1 MMKKCKCSNLGLD
14 LEKTAKCRCL
24 RQTAVTQLSNR
35 LTKTASS
42 GRKRKA
48 VLASLTKE
56 QLVKRFLEVESRVA
70 VLELQMEAVK
80 RAEEEIAEVGEED
93 YDFFKG
99 EFPMSRSFF
108 LLYVISV
115 LFFLLRDTA
124 ERIRWYQ
131 ERIFETKEENEYL
144 MAIAKL

>member
-1 MMKKCKCSNLGLD
+1 MKKCKCSNLDLD
-14 LEKTAKCRCL
+14 LEKIAKCRCS

-56 QLVKRFLEVESRVA
+56 QLVKRFLELESRVA
-70 VLELQMEAVK
+70 VLEMQMEAIK

-99 EFPMSRSFF
+99 EFPMSRSLF
-108 LLYVISV
+108 LLNAISV

-144 MAIAKL
+144 MAIAKF

>member
-1 MMKKCKCSNLGLD
+1 MKKCKCSNLGVD

-56 QLVKRFLEVESRVA
+56 QLVKRFLELESRVA
-70 VLELQMEAVK
+70 VLEMQMEAVK

-144 MAIAKL
+144 MSIAKL

>member
-1 MMKKCKCSNLGLD
+1 MVCILMIPEELNFNFIRDKKKTWQATMMKKCKCSNLGVD

-24 RQTAVTQLSNR
+24 RQTAVTQLSNK

-56 QLVKRFLEVESRVA
+56 QLVKRFLELESRVA
-70 VLELQMEAVK
+70 VLEMQMEVVK

-99 EFPMSRSFF
+99 EFPMSRSLF
-108 LLYVISV
+108 LLFS
-115 LFFLLRDTA
+115 
-124 ERIRWYQ
+124 
-131 ERIFETKEENEYL
+131 
-144 MAIAKL
+144 

>member
-1 MMKKCKCSNLGLD
+1 MMKKCKCDNFGLD

-42 GRKRKA
+42 GRKRKV
-48 VLASLTKE
+48 VLASLSKE
-56 QLVKRFLEVESRVA
+56 QLVKRFLELESRVA
-70 VLELQMEAVK
+70 VLEMQMEAVK
-80 RAEEEIAEVGEED
+80 RAEEEIAEVGEEE

-99 EFPMSRSFF
+99 EFPTSRSFF

-131 ERIFETKEENEYL
+131 ERIFETKEENEFL

>member
-1 MMKKCKCSNLGLD
+1 MKKCKCSNIGVD
-14 LEKTAKCRCL
+14 LEKIAKCRCL
-24 RQTAVTQLSNR
+24 RQTAVTQLSTK

-56 QLVKRFLEVESRVA
+56 QLVKRFLELESRVA
-70 VLELQMEAVK
+70 VLEMQMEVVK

-99 EFPMSRSFF
+99 EFPMSRSNF
-108 LLYVISV
+108 LLDMFSV
-115 LFFLLRDTA
+115 LFFSSQGNR
-124 ERIRWYQ
+124 
-131 ERIFETKEENEYL
+131 
-144 MAIAKL
+144 

>member
-1 MMKKCKCSNLGLD
+1 MMKKCKCSNLDLD
-14 LEKTAKCRCL
+14 LEKIAKCRCS

-56 QLVKRFLEVESRVA
+56 QLVKRFLELESRVA
-70 VLELQMEAVK
+70 VLEMQMEAVK

-108 LLYVISV
+108 SYMRFRYY
-115 LFFLLRDTA
+115 FFFSGIPLKGSGGTRRGFLKPRRRTS
-124 ERIRWYQ
+124 
-131 ERIFETKEENEYL
+131 T
-144 MAIAKL
+144 

>member
-1 MMKKCKCSNLGLD
+1 MKKCKCSNLGVD

-56 QLVKRFLEVESRVA
+56 QLVKRFLELESRVA
-70 VLELQMEAVK
+70 VLEMQMEAVK

-99 EFPMSRSFF
+99 EFPMSRSLI
-108 LLYVISV
+108 LLDAILV
-115 LFFLLRDTA
+115 LFSLLRDTA

-144 MAIAKL
+144 MAITKL

>member
-1 MMKKCKCSNLGLD
+1 MKKCKCSNLDLD
-14 LEKTAKCRCL
+14 LEKIAKCRCS

-56 QLVKRFLEVESRVA
+56 QLVKRFLELESRVA
-70 VLELQMEAVK
+70 VLEMQMEAIK

-99 EFPMSRSFF
+99 EFPMSRSLI
-108 LLYVISV
+108 LLNVILV

>member
-1 MMKKCKCSNLGLD
+1 MKKCKCSNLGVD
-14 LEKTAKCRCL
+14 LEKTVKCRCL
-24 RQTAVTQLSNR
+24 RQTAVTQLSNK

-56 QLVKRFLEVESRVA
+56 QLVKRFLELESRVA
-70 VLELQMEAVK
+70 VLEMQMEAVK

-144 MAIAKL
+144 MAIAKF

>member
-1 MMKKCKCSNLGLD
+1 MKKCKCSNLGVD

-24 RQTAVTQLSNR
+24 RQTAVTQLFNK

-56 QLVKRFLEVESRVA
+56 QLVKRFLELESRVA
-70 VLELQMEAVK
+70 VLEIQMEAVK

-99 EFPMSRSFF
+99 EFPMSRSNF
-108 LLYVISV
+108 LLNMFSV
-115 LFFLLRDTA
+115 LFFLLRETA

-144 MAIAKL
+144 MAIAKF

>member
-1 MMKKCKCSNLGLD
+1 MKKCKCSNLGLD
-14 LEKTAKCRCL
+14 FEKTAKCRCL

-56 QLVKRFLEVESRVA
+56 QLVKRFLELESRVA
-70 VLELQMEAVK
+70 VLEMQMEAVK

-99 EFPMSRSFF
+99 EFPMSRSLI
-108 LLYVISV
+108 LLDAILV
-115 LFFLLRDTA
+115 LFSLLRDTA

-144 MAIAKL
+144 MTIAKL